1 MLQSLVCADAVQVN
15 PARAQTVGLKD
26 GNTVVL
32 CTCAAVSSMVT
43 GAPARATSCLH
54 VDGTCWHQH
63 LPLPCTGVKAGR
75 RMLQW
80 LPTLEAARVQVL
92 CT

>member
-1 MLQSLVCADAVQVN
+1 MPQSLVCADAVRVN

-54 VDGTCWHQH
+54 VDRTCQH
-63 LPLPCTGVKAGR
+63 LPLPCTGVKAGN

-80 LPTLEAARVQVL
+80 LPTLEAACVQVF